1 MNIAEL
7 FWHPTLLLFI
17 GIVTLP
23 VVLHVMGRPLSE
35 NDRGYAV
42 IFWGANLVAFAA
54 FVDYAEELAWGK
66 SALNALI
73 GVDRVEGR
81 ILPFLYFPGIL
92 CLSAGVAL
100 WLTRLQRAAYD
111 ARRREQVEEDLAC
124 LLDEMRVLS
133 VRAEDASVA
142 KSSFMAAMGHELRT
156 PLNSVIGF
164 AELMLQNNNLEREK
178 RAEYL
183 TIIADNGKQLLR
195 RINDILEF
203 TNLEKNSAVYS
214 PEAIDLKS
222 LIEGCVAF
230 KRARHGNK
238 TARIEVAGRDGQV
251 WTDRKMVKQIMLNIL
266 SNAIRFTPYHG
277 EISISHKAT
286 SRGFSIVI
294 SDTGVGMT
302 SNELADAMRPF
313 VQVHQGL
320 ARLHEGAGLG
330 LPLADRFC
338 RHLGGKLTIHSSKGN
353 GTTVSIDL
361 PHLIGEG
368 RKKDQPLSNVI

>member
-1 MNIAEL
+1 MSIAEL

-17 GIVTLP
+17 GIATLP
-23 VVLHVMGRPLSE
+23 VILHIKGRPLSE
-35 NDRGYAV
+35 NDRGYAI

-54 FVDYAEELAWGK
+54 FVDYAEELVWGK
-66 SALNALI
+66 SALLALI

-111 ARRREQVEEDLAC
+111 ARRREQVEEDLEG

-133 VRAEDASVA
+133 ARAEEANAA
-142 KSSFMAAMGHELRT
+142 KSSFMSVIGHELRT

-164 AELMLQNNNLEREK
+164 AELMVQNDNMEREK

-195 RINDILEF
+195 RINDILEY
-203 TNLEKNSAVYS
+203 TNLGKNSAVYS

-230 KRARHGNK
+230 ESARHGKK
-238 TARIEVAGRDGQV
+238 TARIGVEGHDGQV
-251 WTDRKMVKQIMLNIL
+251 WTDRKMMKQIILNIL
-266 SNAIRFTPYHG
+266 SNAIRFTPHDG

-286 SRGFSIVI
+286 SRGFSIVL

-302 SNELADAMRPF
+302 SNELADAMQPF

-320 ARLHEGAGLG
+320 ARQHEGTGLG

-338 RHLGGKLTIHSSKGN
+338 RHLGGKLTIHSSKCN

-368 RKKDQPLSNVI
+368 RKKDRPLSQVI